1 MRILLLEDDAR
12 LGPWL
17 KKNLTDDGNITDL
30 FSDGIRAELAIKKIN
45 YEILIIDRMTPGI
58 DGLSLVKKIRS
69 EGNNIPVIFLTALNE
84 IENRL
89 EGFEAGADDYL
100 AKPFSFS
107 ELLARIEVLVRRTN
121 PEVKETSLKVG
132 SLIMNL
138 LTRQVHRNGIE
149 IELQPREF
157 RLLEFL
163 MRRSNQVVT
172 RTMLLEG
179 VWEYHFDPQTNVITL
194 NFDLRNGGEKT
205 KVIATYHPIDSN
217 TMAVCIVEV
226 RNRHPPTLEYG
237 NMYRVQTK
245 LS

>member
-69 EGNNIPVIFLTALNE
+69 KGNNVPVIFLTALNE

-100 AKPFSFS
+100 AKPFSFD
-107 ELLARIEVLVRRTN
+107 ELVSRINAISKRSINKKKL
-121 PEVKETSLKVG
+121 KIETIKSG
-132 SLIMNL
+132 D
-138 LTRQVHRNGIE
+138 
-149 IELQPREF
+149 IELDLIKRICF
-157 RLLEFL
+157 RQKKKIDLNNKELTLIEYFI
-163 MRRSNQVVT
+163 RFEGKRIT
-172 RTMLLEG
+172 KTMLLEL
-179 VWEYHFDPQTNVITL
+179 VWNINFDPTTSIIETHISR
-194 NFDLRNGGEKT
+194 LRSKIEKPFQDRLIKT
-205 KVIATYHPIDSN
+205 
-217 TMAVCIVEV
+217 V
-226 RNRHPPTLEYG
+226 RGSGYVYTPKKNI
-237 NMYRVQTK
+237 
-245 LS
+245 

>member
-69 EGNNIPVIFLTALNE
+69 KGNNVPVIFLTALNE

-100 AKPFSFS
+100 AKPFSFD
-107 ELLARIEVLVRRTN
+107 ELVSRINAISKRSINKKKLN
-121 PEVKETSLKVG
+121 
-132 SLIMNL
+132 
-138 LTRQVHRNGIE
+138 IE
-149 IELQPREF
+149 AIKSGDIELDLIKRICF
-157 RLLEFL
+157 RQKKKIDLNNKELTL
-163 MRRSNQVVT
+163 MEYFIRFEGKKVT
-172 RTMLLEG
+172 KAMLLEL
-179 VWEYHFDPQTNVITL
+179 VWNINFDPTTSIIETHISR
-194 NFDLRNGGEKT
+194 LRSKIEKPFQDRLIKT
-205 KVIATYHPIDSN
+205 
-217 TMAVCIVEV
+217 V
-226 RNRHPPTLEYG
+226 RGSGYVYTPKKNI
-237 NMYRVQTK
+237 
-245 LS
+245 

>member
-30 FSDGIRAELAIKKIN
+30 FSDGIRAELAIKKIK

-100 AKPFSFS
+100 AKPFSFD
-107 ELLARIEVLVRRTN
+107 ELISRINAISKRSIN
-121 PEVKETSLKVG
+121 KKELNIDTIKSG
-132 SLIMNL
+132 D
-138 LTRQVHRNGIE
+138 
-149 IELQPREF
+149 IELDLIKRICF
-157 RLLEFL
+157 RQKKKIELNNKELTL
-163 MRRSNQVVT
+163 MEYFIRFEGKKVT
-172 RTMLLEG
+172 KAMLLEL
-179 VWEYHFDPQTNVITL
+179 VWNINFDPTTSIIETHISR
-194 NFDLRNGGEKT
+194 LRSKIEKPFQDRLIKT
-205 KVIATYHPIDSN
+205 
-217 TMAVCIVEV
+217 V
-226 RNRHPPTLEYG
+226 RGSGYVYTPKKNI
-237 NMYRVQTK
+237 
-245 LS
+245 

>member
-69 EGNNIPVIFLTALNE
+69 KGNNVPVIFLTALNE

-100 AKPFSFS
+100 AKPFSFD
-107 ELLARIEVLVRRTN
+107 ELVSRINAISKRSINKKKLN
-121 PEVKETSLKVG
+121 IETIKSG
-132 SLIMNL
+132 D
-138 LTRQVHRNGIE
+138 
-149 IELQPREF
+149 IELDLIKRICF
-157 RLLEFL
+157 RQKKKIDLNNKELTL
-163 MRRSNQVVT
+163 MEYFIRFEGKKVT
-172 RTMLLEG
+172 KAMLLEL
-179 VWEYHFDPQTNVITL
+179 VWNINFDPTTSIIETHISR
-194 NFDLRNGGEKT
+194 LRSKIEKPFQDRLIKT
-205 KVIATYHPIDSN
+205 
-217 TMAVCIVEV
+217 V
-226 RNRHPPTLEYG
+226 RGSGYVYTPKKNI
-237 NMYRVQTK
+237 
-245 LS
+245 

>member
-69 EGNNIPVIFLTALNE
+69 KGNNVPVIFLTALNE

-100 AKPFSFS
+100 AKPFSFD
-107 ELLARIEVLVRRTN
+107 ELVSRINAISKRSINKKKLN
-121 PEVKETSLKVG
+121 IETIKSG
-132 SLIMNL
+132 D
-138 LTRQVHRNGIE
+138 
-149 IELQPREF
+149 IELDLIKRICF
-157 RLLEFL
+157 RQKKKIDLNNKELTL
-163 MRRSNQVVT
+163 MEYFIRFEGKRVT
-172 RTMLLEG
+172 KTMLLEL
-179 VWEYHFDPQTNVITL
+179 VWNINFDPTTSIIETHISR
-194 NFDLRNGGEKT
+194 LRSKIEKPFQDRLIKT
-205 KVIATYHPIDSN
+205 
-217 TMAVCIVEV
+217 V
-226 RNRHPPTLEYG
+226 RGSGYVYTPKKNI
-237 NMYRVQTK
+237 
-245 LS
+245 

>member
-100 AKPFSFS
+100 AKPFSFD
-107 ELLARIEVLVRRTN
+107 ELVSRINAISKRSINKKKLN
-121 PEVKETSLKVG
+121 IETIKSG
-132 SLIMNL
+132 D
-138 LTRQVHRNGIE
+138 
-149 IELQPREF
+149 IELDLIKRICF
-157 RLLEFL
+157 RQKKKIELNNKELTL
-163 MRRSNQVVT
+163 MEYFIRFEGKKVT
-172 RTMLLEG
+172 KAMLLEL
-179 VWEYHFDPQTNVITL
+179 VWNINFDPTTSIIETHISR
-194 NFDLRNGGEKT
+194 LRSKIEKPFQDRLIKT
-205 KVIATYHPIDSN
+205 
-217 TMAVCIVEV
+217 V
-226 RNRHPPTLEYG
+226 RGSGYVYTP
-237 NMYRVQTK
+237 K
-245 LS
+245 KKI

>member
-100 AKPFSFS
+100 AKPFSFD
-107 ELLARIEVLVRRTN
+107 ELVSRINAISKRSIN
-121 PEVKETSLKVG
+121 KKEL
-132 SLIMNL
+132 N
-138 LTRQVHRNGIE
+138 IE
-149 IELQPREF
+149 KIKSGDIELDLIKRICF
-157 RLLEFL
+157 RQKKKIELNNKELTL
-163 MRRSNQVVT
+163 MEYFIRFEGKKVT
-172 RTMLLEG
+172 KAMLLEL
-179 VWEYHFDPQTNVITL
+179 VWNINFDPTTSIIETHISR
-194 NFDLRNGGEKT
+194 LRSKIEKPFQDRLIKT
-205 KVIATYHPIDSN
+205 
-217 TMAVCIVEV
+217 V
-226 RNRHPPTLEYG
+226 RGSGYVYTPKKNI
-237 NMYRVQTK
+237 
-245 LS
+245 

>member
-69 EGNNIPVIFLTALNE
+69 KGNNVPVIFLTALNE

-100 AKPFSFS
+100 AKPFSFD
-107 ELLARIEVLVRRTN
+107 ELVSRINAISKRSINKKKLN
-121 PEVKETSLKVG
+121 
-132 SLIMNL
+132 
-138 LTRQVHRNGIE
+138 IE
-149 IELQPREF
+149 AIKSGDIELDLIKRICF
-157 RLLEFL
+157 RQKKKIDLNNKELTL
-163 MRRSNQVVT
+163 MEYFIRFEGKRVT
-172 RTMLLEG
+172 KTMLLEL
-179 VWEYHFDPQTNVITL
+179 VWNINFDPTTSIIETHISR
-194 NFDLRNGGEKT
+194 LRSKIEKPFQDRLIKT
-205 KVIATYHPIDSN
+205 
-217 TMAVCIVEV
+217 V
-226 RNRHPPTLEYG
+226 RGSGYVYTPKKNI
-237 NMYRVQTK
+237 
-245 LS
+245 

>member
-100 AKPFSFS
+100 AKPFSFD
-107 ELLARIEVLVRRTN
+107 ELISRINAISKRSVNKKRLN
-121 PEVKETSLKVG
+121 IETIKSG
-132 SLIMNL
+132 D
-138 LTRQVHRNGIE
+138 
-149 IELQPREF
+149 IELDLIKRICF
-157 RLLEFL
+157 RQKKKIELNNKELTL
-163 MRRSNQVVT
+163 MEYFIRFEGKKVT
-172 RTMLLEG
+172 KAMLLEL
-179 VWEYHFDPQTNVITL
+179 VWNINFDPTTSIIETHISR
-194 NFDLRNGGEKT
+194 LRSKIEKPFQDRLIKT
-205 KVIATYHPIDSN
+205 
-217 TMAVCIVEV
+217 V
-226 RNRHPPTLEYG
+226 RGSGYVYTPKKNI
-237 NMYRVQTK
+237 
-245 LS
+245 